1 MLYSTAVSYY
11 KEQNRQHYYNQLTT
25 EQTEK
30 SEITTDKV
38 NLCVEDTLTRVQQ
51 STLAQL
57 RSGTCTSMGW
67 YVGYCRSGYDSNHK
81 NDLCTW
87 CGAAPETVLHV
98 FNDCTNLQIQLQI
111 QEKYHAATNKT
122 LTASTLCTDQ
132 LAALEF
138 HASAV
143 RVLGAAGGGLYIV

>member
-1 MLYSTAVSYY
+1 MIYSTAVSYY
-11 KEQNRQHYYNQLTT
+11 KEQNRQFYHDQLAT
-25 EQTEK
+25 EQTER
-30 SEITTDKV
+30 SAITTVKA
-38 NLCVEDTLTRVQQ
+38 NLRVEDTFTRAQQ

-81 NDLCTW
+81 SDLCRW
-87 CGAAPETVLHV
+87 CGEAPETVLHV
-98 FNDCTNLQIQLQI
+98 FKDCTDLQIQLLR
-111 QEKYHAATNKT
+111 EDYHAATNKIFS
-122 LTASTLCTDQ
+122 ASTLCTDQ

-143 RVLGAAGGGLYIV
+143 RVLGAREEGL